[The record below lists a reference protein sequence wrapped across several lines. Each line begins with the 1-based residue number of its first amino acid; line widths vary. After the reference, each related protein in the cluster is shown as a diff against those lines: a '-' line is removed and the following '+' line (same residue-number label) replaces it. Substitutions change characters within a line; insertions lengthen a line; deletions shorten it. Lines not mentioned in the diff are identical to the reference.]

1 MMGICGM
8 CGHHWIIDNR
18 PCACQKAKAARQDE
32 QEIREKFKA
41 ITDGIRL

>member
-18 PCACQKAKAARQDE
+18 PCTCQKREAARAE
-32 QEIREKFKA
+32 ERESRDKFAA
-41 ITDGIRL
+41 ITENLSL